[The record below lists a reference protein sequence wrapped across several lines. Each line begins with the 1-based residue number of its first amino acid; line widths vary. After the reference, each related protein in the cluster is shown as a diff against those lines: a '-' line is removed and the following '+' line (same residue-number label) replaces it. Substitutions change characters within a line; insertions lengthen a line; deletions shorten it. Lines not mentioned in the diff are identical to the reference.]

1 MKKFAVLLLALIIPM
16 CFSNGFAEEDG
27 WRSAYADAI
36 RKYGNEW
43 GNIYVLNDFD
53 VDGTPELVLGS
64 YPGSGLFSG
73 VEKIFTYKNN
83 SLTELTDNDTLID
96 TEYNLYQNYGSG
108 DLRIE
113 GTYAVRAGWMG
124 HTVVDGEYY
133 LDNGLQF
140 IPKFEKST
148 TRQDKNG
155 NIIETYNY
163 YVNRNETSEANYNRE
178 KENYYIGW
186 LKVNS
191 YKSASYSKHKK
202 LTNSEINEFLNSYED
217 GPAITV
223 PSKDNITLD
232 GGKINPNIPAG
243 YNIADRNYYKLRDI
257 AMALN
262 GSSAQFEI
270 EWKNNAIYI
279 ETGKEYTSVGG
290 ELTGTVTNQRNL
302 LAEPNDAP
310 VYIDGAAVSLK
321 SYNINGNNYFQVRD
335 LGSKLGFGVDYDTE
349 TSTVLLSTKLLFP
362 LKGPITNTDYSATL
376 PGTKIECDFVARE
389 PLPLYAPGNGTV
401 EYIQV
406 SGNVKGVRCLVSYG
420 NQLYFT
426 TEYQGKTVTVLM
438 GHLSSFNAD
447 IDESKMIP
455 STQTAKVST
464 SPTSKYYNAEAA
476 GSRQR
481 NVLLTKEVK
490 AGELLGYTG
499 ETGNAH
505 GPHLHMEVKVN
516 GSYVDP
522 RTILGERQ

>member
-1 MKKFAVLLLALIIPM
+1 MKKFASLLILILIPIL
-16 CFSNGFAEEDG
+16 FTNGFAEEDD
-27 WRSAYADAI
+27 WKTAYTSAI
-36 RKYGNEW
+36 KTYGNDW

-53 VDGTPELVLGS
+53 IDGTPELIFGS

-73 VEKIFTYKNN
+73 IERMFTYKEG
-83 SLTELTDNDTLID
+83 SIKELTKTDTLID
-96 TEYNLYQNYGSG
+96 TEYELYQNYGSG

-113 GTYAVRAGWMG
+113 GGYAVRAGWMG
-124 HTVVDGEYY
+124 HTVLKGEYY

-140 IPKFEKST
+140 IPKFELST
-148 TRQDKNG
+148 TREDKNG
-155 NIIETYNY
+155 NIIETNNY
-163 YVNRNETSEANYNRE
+163 YVNKNETSEWSYNNELNNYH
-178 KENYYIGW
+178 IGW

-191 YKSASYSKHKK
+191 YNSASYPKHKK
-202 LTNSEINEFLNSYED
+202 LTSSEISEFINSYKE
-217 GPAITV
+217 GPALAV
-223 PSKDNITLD
+223 PSKDNVTLD
-232 GGKINPNIPAG
+232 GQKINPNIPAG

-270 EWKNNAIYI
+270 EWKDNAIYI
-279 ETGKEYTSVGG
+279 ETGKDYTPVGG
-290 ELTGTVTNQRNL
+290 ELTGTITNERNL
-302 LAEPNDAP
+302 LTEPNEAP
-310 VYIDGAAVSLK
+310 VYIDGTAVSLK
-321 SYNINGNNYFQVRD
+321 SYNIKGNNYFQIRD
-335 LGSKLGFGVDYDTE
+335 LGSKLGFGVDYDVE
-349 TSTVLLSTKLLFP
+349 TATVLLSTKLLFP
-362 LKGPITNTDYSATL
+362 LKGPIENTKYSSST
-376 PGTKIECDFVARE
+376 GGVKCDFVARE

-406 SGNVKGVRCLVSYG
+406 SGNVKGVRSLVSYG
-420 NQLYFT
+420 NQLLFT

-447 IDESKMIP
+447 INESEMIP
-455 STQTAKVST
+455 STQTEKVST
-464 SPTSKYYNAEAA
+464 SPTSQYYNAEAA
-476 GSRQR
+476 STRKR

-522 RTILGERQ
+522 RTILGER